1 MHQVVTVVNGI
12 KQMLDVMSK
21 TRHMKLL
28 FSFLFL
34 VFISSFQCQAQTV
47 VCETINTAGYNTKSE
62 YAYLQKISK
71 EIQYGCGATW
81 GKQVFYK
88 NNHPSKTIKGFVV
101 KKWKYSGYENY
112 DVCELHYFELKPGEQ
127 SNSLGCDYITQSQP
141 CEFKPYGQ
149 FVK

>member
-1 MHQVVTVVNGI
+1 
-12 KQMLDVMSK
+12 
-21 TRHMKLL
+21 MKIL
-28 FSFLFL
+28 FSLLLL
-34 VFISSFQCQAQTV
+34 VFVSTTQSYAQTV
-47 VCETINTAGYNTKSE
+47 VCETINTTGYNTKSE

-81 GKQVFYK
+81 GKQIFYK
-88 NNHPSKTIKGFVV
+88 NTHPNKTIKGFVV

-127 SNSLGCDYITQSQP
+127 SNSLGCDFITQSQP

>member
-1 MHQVVTVVNGI
+1 
-12 KQMLDVMSK
+12 
-21 TRHMKLL
+21 MKLL
-28 FSFLFL
+28 FSFIFL
-34 VFISSFQCQAQTV
+34 VFAVSVHFQAQTV
-47 VCETINTAGYNTKSE
+47 VCETINTEGYNTKSE

-88 NNHPSKTIKGFVV
+88 NNHPNKTIKGFVV

-141 CEFKPYGQ
+141 CEFRPYGQ

>member
-1 MHQVVTVVNGI
+1 
-12 KQMLDVMSK
+12 MSK
-21 TRHMKLL
+21 KYSQIKII
-28 FSFLFL
+28 FSFLFV
-34 VFISSFQCQAQTV
+34 VFALSFQAQAQTV
-47 VCETINTAGYNTKSE
+47 VCETINTVGYNTKSE
-62 YAYLQKISK
+62 SAYLQKISK

-81 GKQVFYK
+81 GKQIFYK

-112 DVCELHYFELKPGEQ
+112 DVCEMHYFELKPGEQ
-127 SNSLGCDYITQSQP
+127 SNSLGCDHITQTQP

>member
-1 MHQVVTVVNGI
+1 
-12 KQMLDVMSK
+12 MLNQS
-21 TRHMKLL
+21 RSI
-28 FSFLFL
+28 FIFLFL
-34 VFISSFQCQAQTV
+34 IILSTNYSKAQTV
-47 VCETINTAGYNTKSE
+47 VCETIVTTGYNTKGES
-62 YAYLQKISK
+62 AYLQKISK

-81 GKQVFYK
+81 GKQIFFK
-88 NNHPSKTIKGFVV
+88 NNHPTKTIKGFIV

-112 DVCELHYFELKPGEQ
+112 DVCELHYFELKPGQQ

>member
-1 MHQVVTVVNGI
+1 
-12 KQMLDVMSK
+12 
-21 TRHMKLL
+21 MKII
-28 FSFLFL
+28 FTFLSL
-34 VFISSFQCQAQTV
+34 VFISSLQCQAQTV
-47 VCETINTAGYNTKSE
+47 VCETIYTTGYNTKSE

-81 GKQVFYK
+81 GKQIFYK

-149 FVK
+149 YLK